1 MEALAALSLAI
12 DLANGAPE
20 GTALRGTLV
29 ALELAEDLGLSREV
43 SGATAFAAL
52 FRYLGCTSYAFEEA
66 RALGDEHE
74 AARILAPLDKADAVG
89 IARAIATSLGAKDP
103 WQARV
108 ARGISLAVHGEAF
121 RSGYEAS
128 HCEAA
133 VLLAERLGASPAVC
147 EALAALHERW
157 DGTGGPGKLRGEALP
172 LVTRIVQVA
181 REVTVLTAVSSAPPA
196 RADVLRLLDA
206 RAGGQLDPAL
216 VAHVRGDGA
225 ARLVAAL
232 TVEPLWETLVPR
244 LAELAGAWLMP
255 RPGEIAEVFA
265 DFADAKCPIFLGHS
279 RAVAALVARAR
290 PEDATLQRA
299 ALLHDLGRVAIP
311 NRIWMTPG
319 PLDRIA
325 RSRVDLHAA
334 IGARLLA
341 HEGISD
347 RSVARRIGA
356 HHGGGGGA
364 DAGIEILQVADIA
377 VALGEARPQRPAFTD
392 AARIDFLRSGARDG
406 TLPAAAVAT
415 LVPLLAGGSRP
426 PPAILTPQE
435 RTVLALV
442 ARGLSNKE
450 VANSLGISARTVQSH
465 TIHAYDKLGIRTRA
479 GAALR
484 AMELGLLTP

>member
-1 MEALAALSLAI
+1 MEALAALSLAV
-12 DLANGAPE
+12 DLANGSPE

-29 ALELAEDLGLSREV
+29 ALELAEDLGLPREV
-43 SGATAFAAL
+43 CGATAFAAL
-52 FRYLGCTSYAFEEA
+52 FRYLGCTSYALEEA

-74 AARILAPLDKADAVG
+74 AARILAPLDKADAAG
-89 IARAIATSLGAKDP
+89 IARALATSLGAEDP
-103 WQARV
+103 WHARV
-108 ARGISLAVHGEAF
+108 ARGISLALHGEAF

-133 VLLAERLGASPAVC
+133 VLLAERLGASPEVC

-157 DGTGGPGKLRGEALP
+157 DGTGGPGKLRGEAIP
-172 LVTRIVQVA
+172 LVTRIVQLA
-181 REVTVLTAVSSAPPA
+181 REVTVLTAVSATPPA
-196 RADVLRLLDA
+196 RTELLRLLDGRSGA
-206 RAGGQLDPAL
+206 QLDPAL
-216 VAHVRGDGA
+216 VAHVRGDGG
-225 ARLVAAL
+225 ARLQAAL

-244 LAELAGAWLMP
+244 LVELAGAW
-255 RPGEIAEVFA
+255 PGVGDRRRAAEVFA

-311 NRIWMTPG
+311 NRIWMMPG
-319 PLDRIA
+319 PLDRIS

-341 HEGISD
+341 QEGA
-347 RSVARRIGA
+347 VARRVGA
-356 HHGGGGGA
+356 HHGGVGA
-364 DAGIEILQVADIA
+364 DAAAELLHVADIA
-377 VALGEARPQRPAFTD
+377 VALGEARPHRPAFSN
-392 AARIDFLRSGARDG
+392 AARIDFLRAGARDG

-415 LVPLLAGGSRP
+415 VVPLLGGDSRP
-426 PPAILTPQE
+426 PPSLLTAQE
-435 RTVLALV
+435 RTVLTLV

-465 TIHAYDKLGIRTRA
+465 TIHAYDKLGVRTRA

-484 AMELGLLTP
+484 AMELGLLAP

>member
-1 MEALAALSLAI
+1 LEALAALRLAI

-52 FRYLGCTSYAFEEA
+52 FRYLGCTSYALEEA

-74 AARILAPLDKADAVG
+74 AARILAPLDKGDAAG
-89 IARAIATSLGAKDP
+89 IARALATSLGAEDP
-103 WQARV
+103 WHARV
-108 ARGISLAVHGEAF
+108 ARGISLALNGEAF

-157 DGTGGPGKLRGEALP
+157 DGTGGPGKLRGEAIP
-172 LVTRIVQVA
+172 LVTRIVQLA
-181 REVTVLTAVSSAPPA
+181 REVTVLTAVSATPPA
-196 RADVLRLLDA
+196 RTELLRLLDGRSGA
-206 RAGGQLDPAL
+206 QLDPAL
-216 VAHVRGDGA
+216 VAHVRGDGG
-225 ARLVAAL
+225 ARLQAAL

-244 LAELAGAWLMP
+244 LAAFASAWP
-255 RPGEIAEVFA
+255 VVGERLSEVFA

-279 RAVAALVARAR
+279 RAVAALVTRAR

-319 PLDRIA
+319 PLDRIS

-356 HHGGGGGA
+356 HHGGGGA
-364 DAGIEILQVADIA
+364 DAGTDLLHVADIA
-377 VALGEARPQRPAFTD
+377 VALGEARPHRPAFTD
-392 AARIDFLRSGARDG
+392 AARIDLLRAGARDG

-426 PPAILTPQE
+426 PPAILTAQE
-435 RTVLALV
+435 RAVLALV

-484 AMELGLLTP
+484 AMELGLLAP